1 VSLRAPIAVPVEIRA
16 DARAGARRAF
26 RLAWNIGED
35 GVRLCGDL
43 PFELGRLVEAR
54 LLLPGGEALALRAH
68 VTAGNCDREPSDR
81 NADRTGDPAA
91 GDDAG
96 ELSFVDPPSDA
107 RAALRRY
114 VIERLELP
122 V

>member
-1 VSLRAPIAVPVEIRA
+1 MSLRAPIAVPVEIRA
-16 DARAGARRAF
+16 DARADARRAF

-35 GVRLCGDL
+35 GLRLCGDL

-54 LLLPGGEALALRAH
+54 LWLPGGEALALRAQ
-68 VTAGNCDREPSDR
+68 VTGGNCDRDQEDPS
-81 NADRTGDPAA
+81 ADE
-91 GDDAG
+91 AG

-107 RAALRRY
+107 RGALRRY

-122 V
+122 A

>member
-16 DARAGARRAF
+16 DARADARRAF

-35 GVRLCGDL
+35 GLRLCGDL

-54 LLLPGGEALALRAH
+54 FLLPGGETLTLRAH
-68 VTAGNCDREPSDR
+68 VTAGNCDREPR
-81 NADRTGDPAA
+81 DRTAEPTGEEAD
-91 GDDAG
+91 GEAG
-96 ELSFVDPPSDA
+96 ELTFLDPPGDA
-107 RAALRRY
+107 RVALRRY

-122 V
+122 A

>member
-1 VSLRAPIAVPVEIRA
+1 MSLRAPIAVPVEIRA
-16 DARAGARRAF
+16 DARADAPRAF

-43 PFELGRLVEAR
+43 PFEMGRLVEAR

-68 VTAGNCDREPSDR
+68 VTAGSCDREPR
-81 NADRTGDPAA
+81 DRTAEPIAE
-91 GDDAG
+91 DAG

>member
-1 VSLRAPIAVPVEIRA
+1 MSLRAPIAVPVEIRA

-35 GVRLCGDL
+35 GLRLCGDL
-43 PFELGRLVEAR
+43 PFELGRIVEAR
-54 LLLPGGEALALRAH
+54 LLLPDGQALALRAH
-68 VTAGNCDREPSDR
+68 VTAGSCDRDPSER
-81 NADRTGDPAA
+81 NDDPAA
-91 GDDAG
+91 SDDAG

>member
-1 VSLRAPIAVPVEIRA
+1 VSLRAPIAVPIEIRA
-16 DARAGARRAF
+16 DARADARRAF

-35 GVRLCGDL
+35 GVRLCGGL

-54 LLLPGGEALALRAH
+54 FFLPGGAALALRAR
-68 VTAGNCDREPSDR
+68 VAAGNSDRER
-81 NADRTGDPAA
+81 GDED

-107 RAALRRY
+107 RNALRSY
-114 VIERLELP
+114 VMKRLDLP
-122 V
+122 A

>member
-16 DARAGARRAF
+16 DARADARRAF

-35 GVRLCGDL
+35 GLRLCSDL

-54 LLLPGGEALALRAH
+54 LLLPSGEALALRAH
-68 VTAGNCDREPSDR
+68 VTAGNCDREPSDQ
-81 NADRTGDPAA
+81 NADP

>member
-16 DARAGARRAF
+16 DARADARRAF
-26 RLAWNIGED
+26 RIAWNIGED

-54 LLLPGGEALALRAH
+54 LLLPSGEALTLRAH
-68 VTAGNCDREPSDR
+68 VTAGNCDREPRDP
-81 NADRTGDPAA
+81 NADPTGN
-91 GDDAG
+91 DAG

-107 RAALRRY
+107 RGALRRY

>member
-1 VSLRAPIAVPVEIRA
+1 MSLRAPIAVPVEIRA
-16 DARAGARRAF
+16 DARRAF

-35 GVRLCGDL
+35 GLRLCSDL

-54 LLLPGGEALALRAH
+54 FSLPGGEALALRAH
-68 VTAGNCDREPSDR
+68 VTAGHCDREP
-81 NADRTGDPAA
+81 NDRTADPT
-91 GDDAG
+91 DDAG

-107 RAALRRY
+107 RGALRRY

-122 V
+122 A

>member
-16 DARAGARRAF
+16 DARADARRAF

-54 LLLPGGEALALRAH
+54 FFLPGGEALALRAH
-68 VTAGNCDREPSDR
+68 VTAGNCDREPRDP
-81 NADRTGDPAA
+81 NADPTSD
-91 GDDAG
+91 DDAG

-107 RAALRRY
+107 RGALRRY

>member
-1 VSLRAPIAVPVEIRA
+1 MSLRAPIAVPVEIRA
-16 DARAGARRAF
+16 DARADARRAF

-35 GVRLCGDL
+35 GVRLCGGL

-68 VTAGNCDREPSDR
+68 VTAGSCDRDP
-81 NADRTGDPAA
+81 GDPAA
-91 GDDAG
+91 DEPG

-107 RAALRRY
+107 RGALRRY

-122 V
+122 A

>member
-1 VSLRAPIAVPVEIRA
+1 MSLRAPIAVPVEIRA
-16 DARAGARRAF
+16 DARADARRAF

-54 LLLPGGEALALRAH
+54 LFLPSGEALALRAH
-68 VTAGNCDREPSDR
+68 VTAGNCDREPRNQGGDP
-81 NADRTGDPAA
+81 NADPTG
-91 GDDAG
+91 DAG
-96 ELSFVDPPSDA
+96 ELSFADPPSDA
-107 RAALRRY
+107 REALRRY

>member
-1 VSLRAPIAVPVEIRA
+1 MSLRAPIAVPVEIRA
-16 DARAGARRAF
+16 DAQADARRAF

-35 GVRLCGDL
+35 GLRLCGDL

-54 LLLPGGEALALRAH
+54 FFLPGGEALALRARIA
-68 VTAGNCDREPSDR
+68 AGSSDRER
-81 NADRTGDPAA
+81 GEET
-91 GDDAG
+91 DDEAG

-107 RAALRRY
+107 RNALRNY
-114 VIERLELP
+114 VIKRLELP

>member
-1 VSLRAPIAVPVEIRA
+1 MSLRAPIAVPVEIRA
-16 DARAGARRAF
+16 DAQADARRAF

-35 GVRLCGDL
+35 GLRLCGDL

-54 LLLPGGEALALRAH
+54 LFLPGGEALALRARIA
-68 VTAGNCDREPSDR
+68 AGSNDRER
-81 NADRTGDPAA
+81 GEET
-91 GDDAG
+91 DDEAG

-107 RAALRRY
+107 RNALRNY
-114 VIERLELP
+114 VIKRLELP

>member
-1 VSLRAPIAVPVEIRA
+1 MSLRAPIAVPVEIRA
-16 DARAGARRAF
+16 DARADARRAF

-54 LLLPGGEALALRAH
+54 LLLPGGEPLALRAH
-68 VTAGNCDREPSDR
+68 VTAGNCDREPRDR
-81 NADRTGDPAA
+81 NADPSG